1 MKNWVQTLLAAIIGG
16 IITIGGY
23 KMAGLDKREVV
34 LQQANPA
41 VLTDYRPG
49 VPTEGITRVP
59 FDFTVPAAKTTPA
72 VVNITSKVFPV
83 SQNRERNQQ
92 RRYNFPFDF
101 FGDILPFDDDI
112 FNRPQEGIGSGVIIS
127 QDGYIITNN
136 HVIENADEITVTLHD
151 KRSYK
156 AKVIGTDPSTDIAVI
171 KIDEKGLATIPF
183 GNSDQVQVGEW
194 VLAVGNPFNLTSTV
208 TAGIVSAKARNI
220 SLLRA
225 RDNAAIESFIQTD
238 AAVNPGN
245 SGGALVNMNGELV
258 GINTAIA
265 SRTGS
270 YAGYSFAVPSNL
282 ARKVAEDLIKY
293 GVVQRAFL
301 GIFITD
307 LDSKKAKEL
316 NLPITEGVH
325 VDSIVPNGSA
335 DAAGLRRGDVITK
348 VDGRPVRSV
357 PELQETIGRKRPG
370 EGVTLLVYRDGIPR
384 DVRITLKSREGT
396 TSIIKKT
403 STALDKLGIEVEPA
417 PAEELRKLN
426 LTNGLKV
433 TRINRG
439 LIMRDT
445 KMREGFIITKVGGK
459 TVRTVQDLIDV
470 IENSSGGVMIE
481 GYYPDSEGKHYFA
494 IGLD

>member
-1 MKNWVQTLLAAIIGG
+1 MKSWLQTLVAAIVGG
-16 IITIGGY
+16 IVTIGGY
-23 KMAGLDKREVV
+23 KLAGLDKKEVV
-34 LQQANPA
+34 LQQSNPA
-41 VLTDYRPG
+41 VLTEYRRGEPLS
-49 VPTEGITRVP
+49 TANVP

-72 VVNITSKVFPV
+72 VVNITSKVIPIT
-83 SQNRERNQQ
+83 QNQERNQ
-92 RRYNFPFDF
+92 RRFNFPFDL
-101 FGDILPFDDDI
+101 FGDIPFGDDDL

-136 HVIENADEITVTLHD
+136 HVIDNADEITVTLYD

-156 AKVIGTDPSTDIAVI
+156 AKLIGTDPSTDIAVI

-183 GNSDQVQVGEW
+183 GDSDQVKVGEW
-194 VLAVGNPFNLTSTV
+194 VMAVGNPFNLTSTV

-220 SLLRA
+220 SLLRM

-245 SGGALVNMNGELV
+245 SGGALVNLNGELI

-301 GIFITD
+301 GILIND
-307 LDSKKAKEL
+307 VDSKKAKEL
-316 NLPITEGVH
+316 NLPVTEGVY
-325 VDSIVPNGSA
+325 VDSVIPNGSA
-335 DAAGLRRGDVITK
+335 DAAGLRRGDVIVK
-348 VDGRPVRSV
+348 VDGNKVKSV
-357 PELQETIGRKRPG
+357 PELQESIGRKRPG
-370 EGVTLLVYRDGIPR
+370 EMVTLQLYRNGSPR
-384 DVRITLKSREGT
+384 EIKLTLKSREGS
-396 TSIIKKT
+396 TSIVKKT

-417 PAEELRKLN
+417 PAAELKKLN
-426 LTNGLKV
+426 LSSGLKV
-433 TRINRG
+433 TKINRG
-439 LIMRDT
+439 RIMRDT

-459 TVRTVQDLIDV
+459 TVRSVEDLNEIL
-470 IENSSGGVMIE
+470 ENNTGGVMIE

-494 IGLD
+494 IGLED